1 MCTCMH
7 AWKCKTC
14 TRAGTL
20 TCVHTWMYGI
30 YVFNK
35 SIFGASF
42 DFQYLDELEAT
53 FESGLGYET
62 REQVCSSAEN
72 KEKNLGPQ
80 SL

>member
-1 MCTCMH
+1 
-7 AWKCKTC
+7 
-14 TRAGTL
+14 
-20 TCVHTWMYGI
+20 MYRI